1 MPELPEVETIRR
13 TLEVLVL
20 GETIEDVDIRWA
32 KIIKEPDDAELFRML
47 LKGQTIH
54 AIGRRG
60 KFLIFH
66 LDDHALVSHLRMEG
80 KYGLY
85 DEEEPADKHTH
96 VIFKFTDHTEL
107 RYRDVRKFG
116 TMHLHT
122 KGTELDVLPLS
133 KVGPEPFSD
142 EFTPEYLG
150 QAIGKTNR
158 FIKTVLLD
166 QRVVAGLGNI
176 YVDEALFHSGIHPE
190 RPASSLTEEEI
201 KKLYAS
207 IKETLATAIEKGG
220 STVRSYV
227 NSQGQ
232 IGMFQLELF
241 AYSRKGQPCK
251 ICETPMERIIVGGRG
266 TVYCPKCQPLA

>member
-13 TLEVLVL
+13 TLEGLVL
-20 GETIEDVDIRWA
+20 GKTIEDVDIRWA
-32 KIIKEPDDAELFRML
+32 KIIKEPDDAELFRVL
-47 LKGQTIH
+47 LKGQKIH
-54 AIGRRG
+54 SIGRRG

-66 LDDHALVSHLRMEG
+66 LDDHSLVSHLRMEG
-80 KYGLY
+80 KYGLF
-85 DEEEPADKHTH
+85 DETEPADKHTH

-116 TMHLHT
+116 TMHLHA

-142 EFTPEYLG
+142 EFTATYLG
-150 QAIGKTNR
+150 QALSKTNR
-158 FIKTVLLD
+158 HIKTVLLD

-190 RPASSLTEEEI
+190 RSASSLTEEEI
-201 KKLYAS
+201 EKLYSA

-227 NSQGQ
+227 NSQGE
-232 IGMFQLELF
+232 IGMFQLELY

-251 ICETPMERIIVGGRG
+251 KCETTMERIVLGGRG